1 MSKLFIVWAKRVQ
14 RSYLSWH
21 WGMIQTLERN
31 RLVVSKLHEQFDKF
45 WPEHLKV
52 SKTFLLGVMA
62 MKNDAK
68 FEEELTCYFKIYNR
82 EFDKFWPKHLK
93 FSNIFT
99 LMSSFWARYILFEL
113 KKYRGVFSWHWRV
126 MQSLKKKLR
135 MVWKMTWGIW
145 QIFTRALESFKI
157 GTLMGSF
164 CPM

>member
-1 MSKLFIVWAKRVQ
+1 MTQTLERLKNFHFNTLLLGKLFIVWAKKVQ

-52 SKTFLLGVMA
+52 SKTFLLRVMA

-82 EFDKFWPKHLK
+82 EFNKFWPKHLK

-113 KKYRGVFSWHWRV
+113 KKYRGVIFHDTEEWCKVWR
-126 MQSLKKKLR
+126 KNY
-135 MVWKMTWGIW
+135 VWFEK
-145 QIFTRALESFKI
+145 
-157 GTLMGSF
+157 
-164 CPM
+164 